1 MYVCVCVH
9 LQNMC
14 FLSWASITKQLCVL
28 NFETRAGFFVS
39 SLFATFC
46 FKKEATVMHSAFPLN
61 TETQQDLS
69 ASCDTAV
76 SFSETGR
83 NTTGIQKSELDETGK
98 GKRA

>member
-1 MYVCVCVH
+1 
-9 LQNMC
+9 
-14 FLSWASITKQLCVL
+14 
-28 NFETRAGFFVS
+28 
-39 SLFATFC
+39 
-46 FKKEATVMHSAFPLN
+46 MHSAFPLN